1 MKHRKILML
10 VLAAAVALGMPTD
23 GFGQKSKGGAEDDY
37 NLKKAWEVLQNDS
50 NDTDTALELL
60 EKQLKATPDNVEA
73 LYLRARVYKNIEE
86 YASAL
91 TDLNRAI
98 KVNKPKKTNFANS
111 TLHAWKAA
119 VYENLGDFKKAEEEQ
134 GLTVALARK
143 DNKESLPS
151 FLRGYAH
158 YLYVNDKYDESDAA
172 YRECLKEDEGD
183 TAAMVGLARNQ
194 IGRKNYDAAIEI
206 LEKCRTLSP
215 EYAEVEHYEALAYN
229 GKGET
234 DKAIDRVIKLI
245 DKDLNLVDDEM
256 FNILVKHQTYAIAK
270 MRIMTKESE
279 NPDIFKAMLPVMLQ
293 KNGEYEEAIRLYR
306 KYSVDLG
313 LNCND
318 EIAKCYMELGLYD
331 KALEFADKMLEDDP
345 QNTSALS
352 TKLSVLES
360 LGKYEEALAVT
371 DRIIEDSPDSAWG
384 YYAKGLCYEQMGDND
399 AALKSYDTGIDLDK
413 SYSYIHLMRGK
424 LRLAYG
430 DKSGAEEDF
439 STIAKD
445 TTEYNIPCR
454 MYAMHYLGQDEEAER
469 LMNKYTEVAV
479 GTESESG
486 TFYDRAC
493 LLCLMGRPEEAID
506 ALKTAF
512 RKGYSDFPHIETD
525 SDLDSIREREDFR
538 ALVSEYRQKL
548 QARQERFLR
557 QEEAEKSETESGHV
571 TTEIAINRRGGGTF
585 EVPCSV
591 NGLELKM
598 FFDTGASD
606 VTISSVEANFM
617 LKNGQLSRDDIK
629 GKKYYQ
635 IANGDIAEGTTVIL
649 REVKIGDAVLHN
661 VDASVVHSQ
670 KAPLL
675 LGQSA
680 LERFGTITID
690 NINSKLLIQQ

>member
-10 VLAAAVALGMPTD
+10 ALAAAVALWLPAE

-50 NDTDTALELL
+50 NDTDNALELL
-60 EKQLKATPDNVEA
+60 GKQLKATPDNVEA
-73 LYLRARVYKNIEE
+73 LYLRARVYKSTEE
-86 YASAL
+86 YAPAL

-98 KVNKPKKTNFANS
+98 KVNRPKKTGIANS

-119 VYENLGDFKKAEEEQ
+119 VYADTGDFRKAEEEQ

-143 DNKESLPS
+143 DNKESLPG
-151 FLRGYAH
+151 FLRGFAH

-172 YRECLKEDEGD
+172 YNECLKEDEGD

-194 IGRKNYDAAIEI
+194 IERENYDAAIEI
-206 LEKCRTLSP
+206 LEKCRALSP
-215 EYAEVEHYEALAYN
+215 DYAEVEHYEALAYD

-234 DKAIDRVIKLI
+234 DKAIDCVIQLI
-245 DKDLNLVDDEM
+245 DNDVNLVDDEM
-256 FNILVKHQTYAIAK
+256 LNILVKHKTYAIAK
-270 MRIMTKESE
+270 IRIMAKESE

-306 KYSVDLG
+306 KYSVEMELD
-313 LNCND
+313 CQD
-318 EIAKCYMELGLYD
+318 EVAKCYMELGLYD
-331 KALEFADKMLEDDP
+331 KALEITDKMLENDP
-345 QNTSALS
+345 ENTSALS
-352 TKLSVLES
+352 AKLSALES
-360 LGKYEEALAVT
+360 LGRLEEALAVT
-371 DRIIEDSPDSAWG
+371 EKIIETIPASAWG
-384 YYAKGLCYEQMGDND
+384 YYAKGLCYEQTGDSD

-413 SYSYIHLMRGK
+413 DYSYIYLMRGK
-424 LRLAYG
+424 LRLACG
-430 DKSGAEEDF
+430 DKSGAEDDF

-454 MYAMHYLGQDEEAER
+454 MYAVHYLGQDEEAER
-469 LMNKYTEVAV
+469 LMIKYAESSV

-486 TFYDRAC
+486 ALYDRVC
-493 LLCLMGRPEEAID
+493 LLCLMGRPDEAVE
-506 ALKTAF
+506 ALRTAF
-512 RKGYSDFPHIETD
+512 KKGYSDFPHIETD

-538 ALVSEYRQKL
+538 GLVSEYRQKL

-557 QEEAEKSETESGHV
+557 QEEAEKSETESSHV
-571 TTEIAINRRGGGTF
+571 TTEIAISRKGRSTF

-591 NGLELKM
+591 NGLELQM
-598 FFDTGASD
+598 IFDTGASD

-617 LKNGQLSRDDIK
+617 LKNGQLSREDIK

-635 IANGDIAEGTTVIL
+635 IANGDIAEGTTVTL

-675 LGQSA
+675 LGQSV

-690 NINSKLLIQQ
+690 NINSRLLIQQ